1 MNDQFGADRALFQRC
16 DVTDEAAIIQV
27 FEHIILT
34 YGGLDVLVNNA
45 GIAGGAPLEETT
57 LAMWNQNLS
66 ILATGY
72 FLMAREAFR
81 VMKRQ
86 GSGGSM
92 VFVASK
98 NAIDP
103 AKGSVAYNAAKAA
116 ELHMA
121 RSLAEEGGVHNIR
134 VNTVLP
140 GIVIQGSSI
149 WNSEWKA
156 HRARQYGVTP
166 DELTNVYRQRNALK
180 ANLLPEDIAEA
191 ITFLAGP
198 RARYITGAVLSVDG
212 GVLSAYVR

>member
-1 MNDQFGADRALFQRC
+1 
-16 DVTDEAAIIQV
+16 
-27 FEHIILT
+27 
-34 YGGLDVLVNNA
+34 
-45 GIAGGAPLEETT
+45 
-57 LAMWNQNLS
+57 MWNQNLS